1 MGLKD
6 VLEIILRFYCPI
18 KSNKIDLTG
27 VIFYNFEQNCLIV
40 LNNFTQAKHMNEK
53 TISIEAFS
61 PLEIYGANDNNL
73 NLMKKIFPQLK
84 IIARGDIIKIAG
96 TDEDLKE
103 FEHRFSLLLS
113 SYERFGR
120 ITENDILQIMGTE
133 EEIVIKVD
141 KGAKKD
147 DILVFGRDGLLVKA
161 RTVNQRKMV
170 KASDKNDLVLA
181 IGPAGTGKTYTA
193 VALAVRALKNKEVKR
208 IILTRP
214 AVEAGE
220 NLGFLPGDLKDKLDP
235 YLQPLYDALRD
246 MLPTQKLLS
255 YLEDGTIEVAPLA
268 FMRGRTLDHAF
279 SILDEAQNTTPN
291 QLKMFLTRMGRSSKF
306 IVTGDITQIDLPPKQ
321 ESGLIHA
328 TRVLSKTNGIE
339 FIHLDEKDIIRHKLV
354 SKIISAYG
362 IKEDGK

>member
-1 MGLKD
+1 
-6 VLEIILRFYCPI
+6 
-18 KSNKIDLTG
+18 
-27 VIFYNFEQNCLIV
+27 
-40 LNNFTQAKHMNEK
+40 MNERI
-53 TISIEAFS
+53 ISIDAYS
-61 PLEIYGANDNNL
+61 PLEIYGPNDAHL
-73 NLMKKIFPQLK
+73 NLIKRLFPQLK
-84 IIARGDIIKIAG
+84 IVARGEIIKIAG
-96 TDEDLKE
+96 TQKEMKE
-103 FEHRFSLLLS
+103 FERRFILLLTS
-113 SYERFGR
+113 FDRFGR

-133 EEIVIKVD
+133 EATSTDQEPTVSEQ
-141 KGAKKD
+141 KD
-147 DILVFGRDGLLVKA
+147 DILVYGRDGLLVKA
-161 RTVNQRKMV
+161 RTVNQRRMV
-170 KASDKNDLVLA
+170 DASDKNDLIFA

-279 SILDEAQNTTPN
+279 AILDEAQNTTPN

-328 TRVLSKTNGIE
+328 AKILKNTNDID
-339 FIHLDEKDIIRHKLV
+339 FIYLDEKDIIRHKLV
-354 SKIISAYG
+354 VKIISAYSNN
-362 IKEDGK
+362 KKKDQ

>member
-1 MGLKD
+1 MPG
-6 VLEIILRFYCPI
+6 FNQCH
-18 KSNKIDLTG
+18 S
-27 VIFYNFEQNCLIV
+27 
-40 LNNFTQAKHMNEK
+40 MNERI
-53 TISIEAFS
+53 ISIEAYS
-61 PLEIYGANDNNL
+61 PLEIYGPNDSHL
-73 NLMKKIFPQLK
+73 NLIKRLFPQLK
-84 IIARGDIIKIAG
+84 IVARGEIIKIAG
-96 TDEDLKE
+96 TQKEMKE
-103 FEHRFSLLLS
+103 FERRFILLLTS
-113 SYERFGR
+113 LDRFGR
-120 ITENDILQIMGTE
+120 ITENDILQIMGAE
-133 EEIVIKVD
+133 ENARAEQEPGVIE
-141 KGAKKD
+141 KKD
-147 DILVFGRDGLLVKA
+147 DILVYGRDGLLVKA
-161 RTVNQRKMV
+161 RTVNQRRMV
-170 KASDKNDLVLA
+170 EASDKNDLIFA

-279 SILDEAQNTTPN
+279 AILDEAQNTTPN

-328 TRVLSKTNGIE
+328 ATILKNTNEID
-339 FIHLDEKDIIRHKLV
+339 FIYLDEKDIIRHKLV
-354 SKIISAYG
+354 VKIISAYSSSQ
-362 IKEDGK
+362 KKDR